1 MVKAHGS
8 KENWWFFKSRNLGNF
23 WNISEKVVI
32 RSGNLSPKESGNEN
46 TILYKRLMAPKK
58 FGNFQIQK
66 FEKLLE
72 SRKSGSWYWIMKMFY
87 KRNKDG

>member
-8 KENWWFFKSRNLGNF
+8 KENWWFFESRNLGNF

-58 FGNFQIQK
+58 FGDFQI
-66 FEKLLE
+66 
-72 SRKSGSWYWIMKMFY
+72 
-87 KRNKDG
+87 